1 MNDREK
7 ALEAA
12 LRDALRYFP
21 TGTVRC
27 RGDKCRDPWCES
39 CYGEDAAE
47 AWLTKAQSEFAK
59 VRAAL
64 AMPATV
70 DRWEAGRDVQ
80 HIVDAV
86 WAEYADSVKDR
97 WTFRKEHIENAI
109 KRAIAIRNLT
119 PPEDR
124 G

>member
-1 MNDREK
+1 MSEREK

-12 LRDALRYFP
+12 LRLARDMLASDYQRLGIVPVEALVIR
-21 TGTVRC
+21 TI
-27 RGDKCRDPWCES
+27 
-39 CYGEDAAE
+39 DAAI
-47 AWLTKAQSEFAK
+47 
-59 VRAAL
+59 

-70 DRWEAGRDVQ
+70 NRAMWEADGDVQ

-109 KRAIAIRNLT
+109 NRAIAIRNLT
-119 PPEDR
+119 PPEGR
-124 G
+124 E